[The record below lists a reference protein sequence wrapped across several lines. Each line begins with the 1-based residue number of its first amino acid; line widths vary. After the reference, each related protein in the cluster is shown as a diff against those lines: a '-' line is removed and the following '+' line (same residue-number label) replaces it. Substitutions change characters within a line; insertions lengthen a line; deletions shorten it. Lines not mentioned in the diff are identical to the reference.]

1 MVEEAGSAAERWRRD
16 TDALGMYL
24 FLASEL
30 MLFGALA
37 AAALFLRMAHPD
49 EIVAASTKLHLWIGA
64 ANTLILLT
72 SSMAVALAVELARRE
87 RAKQVATCVAAAVLL
102 GGLFLVLKGFE
113 YHAEYTEGLLPGF
126 GANRFAGPA
135 EHLFMN
141 LYLIATAL
149 HALHLAVGML
159 LLGTIAWRLRGR
171 GMKLPGSLSFV
182 ENSGLYWHL
191 VDVIWV
197 FLYPL
202 LYLVR

>member
-1 MVEEAGSAAERWRRD
+1 MTDGEAERWRRD
-16 TDALGMYL
+16 TAALGMYL
-24 FLASEL
+24 FLASET

-37 AAALFLRMAHPD
+37 AAALFLRLAHPG
-49 EIVAASTKLHLWIGA
+49 EIVAASMKLHVWIGA

-72 SSMAVALAVELARRE
+72 SSMAVALAVAFARRG
-87 RAKQVATCVAAAVLL
+87 RPKKAAARLAAAVAL
-102 GGLFLVLKGFE
+102 GALFLALKGVE
-113 YHAEYTEGLLPGF
+113 YHAEYTEGLLPGV
-126 GANRFAGPA
+126 GVNRFAGPT

-149 HALHLAVGML
+149 HAFHLAAGMV
-159 LLGTIAWRLRGR
+159 LLGTLAWRLRR
-171 GMKLPGSLSFV
+171 RRMTLPGSLSFV